1 MRPRSVSYQI
11 SIQIE
16 RYQRDFG
23 SIAGK
28 VVAKGSKARTESGS
42 KVGEGK
48 IVKGRI
54 LCGRSDVPLGQ
65 VLPLGQ
71 SPFEGVFGT
80 HSLDLS
86 CHLSQMYRTSSAFR
100 RDARGTQKQTGRGGS
115 PLARLAVLFVLRT
128 LVQVRVPRET
138 FSTVALVDFFR
149 GNTAFL
155 PFVHVPADRAVDVTG
170 LQGYERKMKDQHAVP
185 AQRRKVE
192 EDNRGRGN
200 SRASWSFHYSKRPFP
215 FLRCK

>member
-1 MRPRSVSYQI
+1 M
-11 SIQIE
+11 
-16 RYQRDFG
+16 
-23 SIAGK
+23 
-28 VVAKGSKARTESGS
+28 VAKGSKARTESGS

-54 LCGRSDVPLGQ
+54 LCGRSDIPLGQ

-115 PLARLAVLFVLRT
+115 PLARLAVLFVLLA
-128 LVQVRVPRET
+128 LVQIRVPREP
-138 FSTVALVDFFR
+138 FSTVTLVDLFR
-149 GNTAFL
+149 RDTAFL

-170 LQGYERKMKDQHAVP
+170 LGGQERDEGSASHYEYESIEAHVRMRDLQ
-185 AQRRKVE
+185 
-192 EDNRGRGN
+192 
-200 SRASWSFHYSKRPFP
+200 ASWSFHYNIRPFP
-215 FLRCK
+215 FRRCK